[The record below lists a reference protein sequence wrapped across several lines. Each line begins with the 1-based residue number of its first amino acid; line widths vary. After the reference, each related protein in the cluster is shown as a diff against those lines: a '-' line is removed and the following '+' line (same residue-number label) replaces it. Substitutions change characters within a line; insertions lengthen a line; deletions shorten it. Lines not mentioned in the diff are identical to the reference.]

1 MDFLE
6 TRGHSPDSTSPRL
19 RGEVGGRSP
28 TGEGDWPKSSLPEAA
43 PHPTPLSRRRM
54 FPTSTD
60 SIKARNRV
68 NPISGA
74 GGERERTE
82 PAAAFILTT

>member
-43 PHPTPLSRRRM
+43 PHPTPL
-54 FPTSTD
+54 P
-60 SIKARNRV
+60 
-68 NPISGA
+68 A